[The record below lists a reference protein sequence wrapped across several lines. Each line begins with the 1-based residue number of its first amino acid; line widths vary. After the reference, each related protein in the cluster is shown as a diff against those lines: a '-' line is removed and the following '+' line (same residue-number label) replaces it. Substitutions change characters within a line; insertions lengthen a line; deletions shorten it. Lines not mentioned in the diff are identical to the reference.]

1 MNKAAFPIIA
11 LFIGIFIQI
20 VLKVAISENGETAM
34 PLLTL
39 LLMTE
44 FGMIVCIVGVIMG
57 GKLMLS
63 KPGFDIKLALTVPG
77 CAALAI
83 LLGIEGLDL
92 WNYVNSVVE

>member
-11 LFIGIFIQI
+11 LFIGIFIQV
-20 VLKVAISENGETAM
+20 VLTITISENGETAM

-57 GKLMLS
+57 GKRLLN
-63 KPGFDIKLALTVPG
+63 KAGFDIKLALVVAG

-83 LLGIEGLDL
+83 MLGIDGLEL
-92 WNYVNSVVE
+92 WNYVNSIGE

>member
-1 MNKAAFPIIA
+1 MNKATFPIIA
-11 LFIGIFIQI
+11 LFIGIFIQV
-20 VLKVAISENGETAM
+20 VLKVTISENGETAM

-57 GKLMLS
+57 GKLMLNT
-63 KPGFDIKLALTVPG
+63 PGFDIKLALAVPG
-77 CAALAI
+77 CAAFAI

-92 WNYVNSVVE
+92 WNYVNSAG

>member
-1 MNKAAFPIIA
+1 MNRASFPIIA

-20 VLKVAISENGETAM
+20 VLKTAISESGETAM

-44 FGMIVCIVGVIMG
+44 FGMIVCIVGVIIG
-57 GKLMLS
+57 GKLMLN
-63 KPGFDIKLALTVPG
+63 KPGFDIRLALSVPG
-77 CAALAI
+77 CTALAI

-92 WNYVNSVVE
+92 WNYISSIGE

>member
-1 MNKAAFPIIA
+1 MKKTAFPIIA

-20 VLKVAISENGETAM
+20 VLKIAISENGETAM

-57 GKLMLS
+57 GKSLLN
-63 KPGFDIKLALTVPG
+63 KTGFDIKLALTVTG

-92 WNYVNSVVE
+92 WNYVNSIG

>member
-11 LFIGIFIQI
+11 LFIGIFIQV

-39 LLMTE
+39 LLMAE
-44 FGMIVCIVGVIMG
+44 FGMIVCIIGVIMG
-57 GKLMLS
+57 GKTLIN
-63 KPGFDIKLALTVPG
+63 KPGFDIKLALAVPG

-83 LLGIEGLDL
+83 MFGIEGLAL
-92 WNYVNSVVE
+92 WDYVNSIE

>member
-20 VLKVAISENGETAM
+20 VLEIAISENGETAM

-44 FGMIVCIVGVIMG
+44 FGMIVCIVGAIMG
-57 GKLMLS
+57 GKLLLN
-63 KPGFDIKLALTVPG
+63 KPGFDIKLALTVAG

-83 LLGIEGLDL
+83 MLGIEGLDL
-92 WNYVNSVVE
+92 WNYVNSIG

>member
-11 LFIGIFIQI
+11 FFIGIFIQV
-20 VLKVAISENGETAM
+20 VLKITISENGETAM

-57 GKLMLS
+57 GKQLLNT
-63 KPGFDIKLALTVPG
+63 GFDIKLALAVPG

-83 LLGIEGLDL
+83 MLGIEGLDL
-92 WNYVNSVVE
+92 WNYVNSIG